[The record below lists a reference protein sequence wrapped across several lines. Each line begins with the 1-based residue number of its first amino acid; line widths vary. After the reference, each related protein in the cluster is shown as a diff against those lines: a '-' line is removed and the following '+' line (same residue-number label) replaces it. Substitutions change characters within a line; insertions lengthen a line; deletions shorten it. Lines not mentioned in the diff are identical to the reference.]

1 MTDFGRLVKKASAQM
16 SRRFGRFA
24 RRYHLTAVQMSLIDY
39 LCVHKQREIFQR
51 DVEHE
56 FLIRRSTASV
66 MLKRMEKRDLLTR
79 RPSDDDARQLKIT
92 LTPKSLKLERTV
104 VQYMHHQQRRV
115 EQYFSPAEARLL
127 VKLLNTLIQIN
138 Q

>member
-1 MTDFGRLVKKASAQM
+1 MADLGRLVKKASAQM

-39 LCVHKQREIFQR
+39 LCVHKHQEIYQR

-66 MLKRMEKRDLLTR
+66 LLKRMAKRGLLTR
-79 RPSDDDARQLKIT
+79 QPSAHDARQRQVS
-92 LTPKSLKLERTV
+92 LTPQSLQLEQTI
-104 VQYMHHQQRRV
+104 VQYMRHQQSRLKER
-115 EQYFSPAEARLL
+115 FTPAEVHLL
-127 VKLLNTLIQIN
+127 VRFLNVLIQFN